1 MKQNLISTLLV
12 GAALAT
18 AAFGQNGATTSH
30 YSSRGYTQTTYLSK
44 PGLSGMF
51 TITQSA
57 VTSQGRNLGV
67 MVQGNAMGWLPS
79 GNLVTY
85 IGDFQEWNGLVNP
98 TNASL
103 NGTGYV
109 GGWFSAR
116 RMEFSFGPGG
126 IQMVSNVP
134 GQMFVESTLENPAFI
149 DRSSDNDHFTL
160 TLPELGMIFS
170 VKSKY
175 GGKIGFEPTGTGAM
189 TFAANGQIES
199 LFGLGTPVNPASWIG
214 WITSSNTEV
223 VSN

>member
-1 MKQNLISTLLV
+1 MNKNLFSTLFV
-12 GAALAT
+12 GATLVT
-18 AAFGQNGATTSH
+18 ASFAQGGASASH

-51 TITQSA
+51 TVSQDA
-57 VTSQGRNLGV
+57 VTSQGKSLGI
-67 MVQGNAMGWLPS
+67 MAQGNAMGWLPN
-79 GNLVTY
+79 GNLVAY
-85 IGDFQEWNGLVNP
+85 VGDYQEWHGLVNP

-103 NGTGYV
+103 NGTGYA
-109 GGWFSAR
+109 GGWFTAR
-116 RMEFSFGPGG
+116 RMEYSFGPGG
-126 IQMVSNVP
+126 IQMVSNVQ

-160 TLPELGMIFS
+160 TLPGLGMIFS

-189 TFAANGQIES
+189 AFAANGQIEG
-199 LFGLGTPVNPASWIG
+199 LFEIGTPVNPASWMG

-223 VSN
+223 VKN